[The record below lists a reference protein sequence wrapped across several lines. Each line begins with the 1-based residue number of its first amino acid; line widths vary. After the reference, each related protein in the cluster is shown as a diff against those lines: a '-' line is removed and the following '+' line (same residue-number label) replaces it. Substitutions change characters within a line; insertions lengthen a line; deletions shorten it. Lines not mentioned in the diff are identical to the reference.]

1 MAPQVDI
8 NYLAVFVSAIVYM
21 VIGMLWYSKAVFGD
35 VWIGLIGFT
44 EEEIEK
50 AKKKGMGATMAVAFS
65 AALVMSYVLAHF
77 IDYTQAKSILE
88 GVQTGFII
96 WLGFVATILISTV
109 LWENRPV
116 KLFLINVSYYL
127 VALPG
132 MGGMLAVWI

>member
-127 VALPG
+127 VALPV